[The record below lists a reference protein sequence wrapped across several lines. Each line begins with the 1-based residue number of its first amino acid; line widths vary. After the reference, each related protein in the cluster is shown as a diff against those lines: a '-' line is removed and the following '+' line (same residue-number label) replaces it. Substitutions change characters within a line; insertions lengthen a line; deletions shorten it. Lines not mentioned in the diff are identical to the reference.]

1 MDKIKVVLIVG
12 PTASG
17 KSALAIELAEK
28 FNGEI
33 VSADS
38 MQVYRYMDIGTAK
51 PAKEQRKKIP
61 HHMIDAADP
70 DEDYT
75 AARYSDEASRAI
87 REIHERGKNVFVA
100 GGTGLYIK
108 ALTKGLFKGPGSD
121 MRIRREFAVLGSG
134 SEGAKYLYE
143 KLQEVDPDAALRIHP
158 NNMAR
163 IMRALEVYSLTGK
176 PISVFQKEHN
186 FSEEPYEAMKIG
198 LAVDR
203 KSLYKGIEDRVDNMI
218 KAGLLEEVRRLLAMG
233 YSPGLKAMCGLGYKE
248 IVGCIQNKY
257 SLEGAVVEIKKNTR
271 RYAKR
276 QMTWFRKEA
285 DIRWFA
291 PDEKACPVVSLNG
304 KDIIALVKE
313 FLG

>member
-1 MDKIKVVLIVG
+1 MNKIKIVVIVG

-17 KSALAIELAEK
+17 KSVLAMELAEM

-51 PAKEQRKKIP
+51 PAKEQRTKIP
-61 HHMIDAADP
+61 HHLIDVADP
-70 DEDYT
+70 DEEFT
-75 AARYSDEASRAI
+75 AARYNKEASKAI
-87 REIHERGKNVFVA
+87 CEIHNRGKNVFVA

-108 ALTKGLFKGPGSD
+108 ALTKGLFEGPGSD
-121 MRIRREFAVLGSG
+121 MRLRSEFAMLSSG

-143 KLQEVDPDAALRIHP
+143 RLKEVDQEAASRIHP

-176 PISVFQKEHN
+176 PISVFQKGHS
-186 FSEEPYEAMKIG
+186 FSEEPYEVTKIG

-233 YSPGLKAMCGLGYKE
+233 YSSVLKAMCGLGYKE
-248 IVGCIQNKY
+248 IVGHIQNKY
-257 SLEGAVVEIKKNTR
+257 SLEDAVVEIKKNTR

-291 PDEKACPVVSLNG
+291 PDKKE
-304 KDIIALVKE
+304 DIMTLVKE

>member
-1 MDKIKVVLIVG
+1 MNKIKVVVIVG

-17 KSALAIELAEK
+17 KSALAMELAEK

-51 PAKEQRKKIP
+51 PTKEQRKKII
-61 HHMIDAADP
+61 HHLIDVADP
-70 DEDYT
+70 DEDFT
-75 AARYSDEASRAI
+75 AARYGGEASKAI
-87 REIHERGKNVFVA
+87 CEIHNRGKNVFVV
-100 GGTGLYIK
+100 GGTGLYVR

-121 MRIRREFAVLGSG
+121 MRLRSEFAILGSG

-143 KLQEVDPDAALRIHP
+143 RLKEVDPEAALRIHP
-158 NNMAR
+158 NNIAR
-163 IMRALEVYSLTGK
+163 VIRALEVYYLTNK
-176 PISVFQKEHN
+176 PISAFQKEHS
-186 FSEEPYEAMKIG
+186 FSEEPYEVMKIG

-203 KSLYKGIEDRVDNMI
+203 KSLYKGIEDRVDIMLQ
-218 KAGLLEEVRRLLAMG
+218 AGLAEEARRLLAMG
-233 YSPGLKAMCGLGYKE
+233 YSPALKAMCGLGYKE
-248 IVGCIQNKY
+248 IIGYIQNKY
-257 SLEGAVVEIKKNTR
+257 SLEDAVVEIKKNTR

-291 PDEKACPVVSLNG
+291 PDKKQG
-304 KDIIALVKE
+304 IMALIKE